1 MKKNMNDLDL
11 IKALK
16 SSSCR
21 GRAIKELYKE
31 FPKIKVNICSSGGSR
46 QEAEEVFND
55 ALLLLIEKVQEDNFQ
70 LTSKL
75 SSFLYGINR
84 FLWMNELRKKKK
96 SISLEWENTMIL
108 THDSLEYDSE
118 KEKKIQLIEKALGLI
133 TSKCKELF
141 TLFYFKKERMAEI
154 AKSLDF
160 KSVNSAKTQKY
171 KCMEQLNKVVS
182 QQLKKA

>member
-1 MKKNMNDLDL
+1 MNKNMNDYDL
-11 IKALK
+11 ITALQ
-16 SSSCR
+16 SSNTR
-21 GRAIKELYKE
+21 GNAIKELYKE
-31 FPKIKVNICSSGGSR
+31 FPKIKANICSSGGSR

-55 ALLLLIEKVQEDNFQ
+55 SLLLLIEKVQEDNFQ

-96 SISLEWENTMIL
+96 SVSLEWENTMIL

-118 KEKKIQLIEKALGLI
+118 KEEKIQLIEKALGLI

>member
-1 MKKNMNDLDL
+1 MNKNMNDYDL
-11 IKALK
+11 ITALQT
-16 SSSCR
+16 SNTR
-21 GRAIKELYKE
+21 GKAIKELYKE
-31 FPKIKVNICSSGGSR
+31 FPKIKANICSSGGSR
-46 QEAEEVFND
+46 QDAEEVFND

-96 SISLEWENTMIL
+96 SVSLEWENTMIL

-118 KEKKIQLIEKALGLI
+118 KEEKIQLIEKALGLI

-141 TLFYFKKERMAEI
+141 TLFYFKKERMVEI